1 MVTPELEAAVA
12 ELARRLRDD
21 LAAGPPDDVRERVI
35 ERYVYAVVNE
45 HLQAMLA
52 ARPLPPEDESPRRL
66 EAALAHAAQAAGLP
80 LEVVERYREA
90 AQKHWRANEDLA
102 RGLRAMAAFYEPLA
116 ALNKHLKHLLMAW
129 TLPPFW
135 GLPIGA
141 SKAQPETPPPAGPT
155 APELPA
161 KPAADAKPAEQG
173 PPVAPQTPA
182 AEGPGTREAEVK
194 RRKALLKEYLAKTGV
209 RTSRVWRCAGQAN
222 THSCHKPQFYAWLK
236 GELPAESAP
245 AQSLERFLRRG
256 EAPPE

>member
-21 LAAGPPDDVRERVI
+21 LAAGPPGDVRERVI
-35 ERYVYAVVNE
+35 ERYVYAVVNN

-52 ARPLPPEDESPRRL
+52 ARPLPPEDESSRRL
-66 EAALAHAAQAAGLP
+66 EAALAHAAEAAGLP
-80 LEVVERYREA
+80 REAAERYRKA
-90 AQKHWRANEDLA
+90 AEKHWRANEDLA
-102 RGLRAMAAFYEPLA
+102 RGLRGMGAFYERLA
-116 ALNKHLKHLLMAW
+116 ALNKHLAMAW

-141 SKAQPETPPPAGPT
+141 SKAQLETPPPGGPS

-161 KPAADAKPAEQG
+161 KPAAEAKPAEQG

-194 RRKALLKEYLAKTGV
+194 RRKALLSDYIKKTG
-209 RTSRVWRCAGQAN
+209 TSKRRIWRCAGQPN
-222 THSCHKPQFYAWLK
+222 THSCHKAEFLAWLR
-236 GELPAESAP
+236 GELPADSAT
-245 AQSLERFLRRG
+245 AQSLERFLLRG
-256 EAPPE
+256 EPPAE